1 MDEPS
6 QGIDGEKLDLPLNQE
21 PGTAAPEFEIKY
33 EIEREKKT
41 GNRGE
46 DDGDR
51 REPDNPTAGMLLGT
65 DGGPDRCLL
74 PRSPISR

>member
-41 GNRGE
+41 ANSVRMRAN
-46 DDGDR
+46 DR
-51 REPDNPTAGMLLGT
+51 SWIDPKRACRWYQE
-65 DGGPDRCLL
+65 R
-74 PRSPISR
+74 